1 MAAKAN
7 LKSRTL
13 NEREKLMKRTNYGA
27 HRLTGWAP
35 IPFAAS
41 CEIPRISSG
50 AACSHLL
57 YTILSL
63 CLGRSVKPNEPFC
76 EVTQSTHVLVLAHLC
91 YCDERTVQR
100 ELLAMAQRK
109 IIRLEKGEFKGE
121 YVIQPLFREW
131 SLIPDYKPGP
141 TLEPPVELNEEPET
155 AQPATKQQPVIR
167 LTDKPVPVRAGSN
180 SRKIKVE
187 CGVSE
192 IVFHSNIDIHCEA
205 VVKEGSL
212 QVNLI
217 GQKWKGSALEARS
230 NRINDLD
237 SPSRHPRHSRA
248 DEVERLFDEL
258 LMRGSGGRSG
268 RSLSGDVVCFQQ
280 ACEALGDVDHDYLVK
295 YVVNR
300 AQREISSP
308 KAAVG
313 ICRDAAR
320 DWLKAKD
327 LPPAKRN
334 PRNVT
339 REDMD
344 AIIAEERAREAKR
357 RRA

>member
-1 MAAKAN
+1 
-7 LKSRTL
+7 
-13 NEREKLMKRTNYGA
+13 MKRTNYDA

-35 IPFAAS
+35 IPFAAL
-41 CEIPRISSG
+41 CEVPRISSG

-57 YTILSL
+57 YMILSL
-63 CLGRSVKPNEPFC
+63 CLGRSVKPNEPYC

-100 ELLAMAQRK
+100 ELLALAQRK
-109 IIRLEKGEFKGE
+109 IIRLEKGKFKGE
-121 YVIQPLFREW
+121 YVIQPLFRTW
-131 SLIPDYKPGP
+131 NSIPDYKPGP
-141 TLEPPVELNEEPET
+141 TLEPAAEPDDVNEIEP
-155 AQPATKQQPVIR
+155 AAKQPALIR

-217 GQKWKGSALEARS
+217 GQKLKGSELEARS
-230 NRINDLD
+230 NGISNLG
-237 SPSRHPRHSRA
+237 SPHRHPRHPRA

-258 LMRGSGGRSG
+258 LIRGSGGRS
-268 RSLSGDVVCFQQ
+268 LSGDAVCFQQ

-295 YVVNR
+295 YVMVR
-300 AQREISSP
+300 AKREISSP

-320 DWLKAKD
+320 DWQKSKNLS
-327 LPPAKRN
+327 PAKKDPCN
-334 PRNVT
+334 LT
-339 REDMD
+339 REDID
-344 AIIAEERAREAKR
+344 ALIAKEEADAAQKR

>member
-1 MAAKAN
+1 
-7 LKSRTL
+7 
-13 NEREKLMKRTNYGA
+13 MKRTNYGR

-57 YTILSL
+57 YMILSL
-63 CLGRSVKPNEPFC
+63 SLGRSVEPNEPYC
-76 EVTQSTHVLVLAHLC
+76 EVTQSTHVLLLAHLC

-100 ELLAMAQRK
+100 ELLALAQRK

-121 YVIQPLFREW
+121 YVIQPLFRTW
-131 SLIPDYKPGP
+131 DSIPDYKPGP
-141 TLEPPVELNEEPET
+141 TLEPAAEPDDEET
-155 AQPATKQQPVIR
+155 GAQPSAKQQTTIR
-167 LTDKPVPVRAGSN
+167 LTEKPVPVRAGSN

-217 GQKWKGSALEARS
+217 GQKWKGSALDERS
-230 NRINDLD
+230 NRINNLD
-237 SPSRHPRHSRA
+237 SPSRHPRHPRA
-248 DEVERLFDEL
+248 VEVEKLFDEL
-258 LMRGSGGRSG
+258 LLRGSGGRS
-268 RSLSGDVVCFQQ
+268 LSGDAICFQQ

-295 YVVNR
+295 YVIER
-300 AQREISSP
+300 ASREIKSP
-308 KAAVG
+308 KAAVA
-313 ICRDAAR
+313 ICRDVAR
-320 DWLKAKD
+320 DWQKVKN
-327 LPPAKRN
+327 LPAAQRIKPISK
-334 PRNVT
+334 
-339 REDMD
+339 EQ
-344 AIIAEERAREAKR
+344 ERASRLVQSLKTYNAM
-357 RRA
+357 RRAGAL